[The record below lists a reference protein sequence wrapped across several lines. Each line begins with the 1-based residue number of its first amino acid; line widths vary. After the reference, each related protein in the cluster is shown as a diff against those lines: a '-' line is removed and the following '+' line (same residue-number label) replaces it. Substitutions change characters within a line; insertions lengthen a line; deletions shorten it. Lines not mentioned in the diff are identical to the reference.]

1 MEVSMDTH
9 DIIRPRMGPLEWALL
24 GILSVIWG
32 GSFFFVGVAVT
43 GLPPLTI
50 VLLRVGLAA
59 LVLHGVVRVLG
70 QRLPRDRGTWGA
82 IFLLALLNNL
92 IPFGLI
98 AWGQTHIAS
107 GLASILNATTP
118 LFGVIFAHFWTADEG
133 LSRGRLAGVAL
144 GFAGVVVLLGP
155 EVLRGLG
162 TDLLAQVAV
171 LGAAACYAMASVYGR
186 RFGRQGLAPILLA
199 TCQVTASTLMLL
211 PVALAVD
218 RPWRLPFPGTGVL
231 AAVIALALLSTACAY
246 ILYFRI
252 LASSGA
258 TNILLVT
265 FLIPV
270 SAILLGVTFLGE
282 RLEGRHFAG
291 MGLIGLGL
299 SAIDGRLWQRRPGL
313 RPPRVAGEKS

>member
-1 MEVSMDTH
+1 MKAQG
-9 DIIRPRMGPLEWALL
+9 IIRTHMGPLEWALL
-24 GILSVIWG
+24 MVLSVIWG

-50 VLLRVGLAA
+50 VLLRVGLGA

-82 IFLLALLNNL
+82 ICLMALLNNL
-92 IPFGLI
+92 VPFGLI

-118 LFGVIFAHFWTADEG
+118 LFGVIFAHLWTADEG

-155 EVLRGLG
+155 EALHGLG

-171 LGAAACYAMASVYGR
+171 LGAAACYALASVYGR
-186 RFGRQGLAPILLA
+186 RFGRLGLAPLLLA
-199 TCQVTASTLMLL
+199 TGQVTASTLMLL
-211 PVALAVD
+211 PVALMVD
-218 RPWRLPFPGTGVL
+218 RPWQLPFPG
-231 AAVIALALLSTACAY
+231 APIIWAVAGLALLSTACAY

-252 LASSGA
+252 LATSGA

-282 RLEGRHFAG
+282 RLEALHFAG

-299 SAIDGRLWQRRPGL
+299 SAIDGRLWRRLPGM
-313 RPPRVAGEKS
+313 RPQRVAGAGEKP